1 MPTNLTRGYLG
12 GVNSG
17 IGCSTLLPLWLA
29 FIVVVWPSIPTIELP
44 PRGCW
49 FWGAFY
55 VSFWEALG
63 IVSGRQTLLPTL
75 SLSPSISHF
84 PHPVSHSLP
93 PVFVGSNLQRFL
105 HNSWG
110 ALAGWVYMLA
120 RRPLNLLCH
129 FSPTSQPA
137 SQPASR
143 PSQHPALYPATS
155 PPSPPPP
162 HLSKEASLP
171 VPHL

>member
-110 ALAGWVYMLA
+110 ALAWLGVYVGKTAIELIM
-120 RRPLNLLCH
+120 PLQSN
-129 FSPTSQPA
+129 QPA
-137 SQPASR
+137 SQPASKQTQPTSSFI
-143 PSQHPALYPATS
+143 PSYFTTLPTPT
-155 PPSPPPP
+155 PSF
-162 HLSKEASLP
+162 
-171 VPHL
+171 

>member
-75 SLSPSISHF
+75 SLSLHLSLSPSRLSFSPSRLCWLKFAAILTQF
-84 PHPVSHSLP
+84 L
-93 PVFVGSNLQRFL
+93 GS
-105 HNSWG
+105 
-110 ALAGWVYMLA
+110 AGWLGVYVGKTAIELIM
-120 RRPLNLLCH
+120 PLQSN
-129 FSPTSQPA
+129 QPA
-137 SQPASR
+137 SQPASKQTQPTSSFI
-143 PSQHPALYPATS
+143 PSYFTTLPTPT
-155 PPSPPPP
+155 PSF
-162 HLSKEASLP
+162 
-171 VPHL
+171 